1 MIVYPAIDIRQGRCV
16 RLLKGRFDQET
27 VYGEDPAAMA
37 RRWQEQ
43 GAAYLHVVDL
53 DGARAGRPQNTA
65 AVQAILAAVHIPVQL
80 GGGLR
85 SAADVQ
91 AALDMGVSRV
101 VLGSVAVAQPTLV
114 RELCGRYGEKIAVAI
129 DARDGQVAVD
139 GWEANSGRD
148 AVSLAVSLAAVG
160 VRCFIYTDI
169 SRDGTLAGAN
179 VAATRRL
186 AAAVGVPV
194 IASGGVRDLADVR
207 RLARAGLAGVIIGRA
222 LYTGAVDLAQAIK
235 TAQEAG

>member
-186 AAAVGVPV
+186 AAVGVPV